1 MPISIKK
8 LKELADERGYPNDT
22 QTVKISDYS
31 HPFGAEERNQSLE
44 INYSSKGNEWIGFSF
59 NTDNREKLEYA
70 IKEQPKIESFL
81 ESLKKNGSTY
91 ELLHLKDDKTFKSKG
106 IPGQKNSYVFYC
118 IKCPAS
124 PSFALEILEELFKT
138 SET

>member
-8 LKELADERGYPNDT
+8 LIELADERGYPNDT

-59 NTDNREKLEYA
+59 NTDNREKHEYA

-91 ELLHLKDDKTFKSKG
+91 ELLHLKEDKTFKSKG

-124 PSFALEILEELFKT
+124 PSRALGILEELFKT